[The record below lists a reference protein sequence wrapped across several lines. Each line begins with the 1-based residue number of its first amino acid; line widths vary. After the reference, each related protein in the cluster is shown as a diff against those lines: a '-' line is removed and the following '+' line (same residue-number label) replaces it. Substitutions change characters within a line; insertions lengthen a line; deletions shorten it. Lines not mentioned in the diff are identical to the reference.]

1 MFVYIGSDHAGF
13 QLKNKLI
20 NHYNNNT
27 NFFIDCGCFTEQ
39 RVDYPD
45 IALLVKDKVIQD
57 NSSNI
62 NSIGILICGTGIG
75 MSISANKFSHI
86 RAALINDIY
95 TAQMSKLHNN
105 ANIICLGARILDF
118 ETSILLI
125 NKFLDTEFEGGRHEE
140 RLKKIEYN
148 INNSS

>member
-1 MFVYIGSDHAGF
+1 MFIYIGSDHAGYE
-13 QLKNKLI
+13 LKNQLI
-20 NHYNNNT
+20 NHYNQNNS
-27 NFFIDCGCFTEQ
+27 NYFIDCGCYNTES
-39 RVDYPD
+39 VDYPD
-45 IALLVKDKVIQD
+45 IAYIVKDKVIQD

-118 ETSILLI
+118 ETSVLLI

-148 INNSS
+148 IFKI

>member
-1 MFVYIGSDHAGF
+1 MFIYIGSDHAGYE
-13 QLKNKLI
+13 LKNQLI
-20 NHYNNNT
+20 NHYNQNNS
-27 NFFIDCGCFTEQ
+27 NYFIDCGCYNTES
-39 RVDYPD
+39 VDYPD
-45 IALLVKDKVIQD
+45 IAYIVKDKVIQD

-105 ANIICLGARILDF
+105 ANIICLGARTLDF
-118 ETSILLI
+118 DFAVLLI
-125 NKFLDTEFEGGRHEE
+125 NKFLDTEFEGGRHEL
-140 RLKKIEYN
+140 RLKKID
-148 INNSS
+148 SFV